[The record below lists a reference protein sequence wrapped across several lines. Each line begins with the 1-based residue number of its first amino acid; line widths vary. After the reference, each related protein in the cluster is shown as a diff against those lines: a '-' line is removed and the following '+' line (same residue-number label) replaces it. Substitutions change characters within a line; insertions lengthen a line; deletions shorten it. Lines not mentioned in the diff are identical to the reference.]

1 MVRKLII
8 ACAIMGLSLD
18 VVQAQ
23 EDMRR
28 VRDDYFRMGDEPPMH
43 PKVILGPPEGFEP
56 PEDMS
61 PEDMSPSP
69 IDDPEA
75 AKEMMLKIFFNF
87 MDADDSGAVDLDEF
101 HGWVIDFHMHPP
113 PGDMGDDGMGL
124 PQDDMGD
131 DGMGPPQDDMS
142 DDGIGPPQDDMSDD
156 GMGPPPNDMSDD
168 SMGPP
173 QDDMGDDEGMMDG
186 FLHAG
191 EGDLADLN
199 LAPECSDD
207 LHDSE
212 QGPHAEGIPCGDME
226 GNLIFRTICNMPGYE
241 SIAIS
246 LPDGRGAGCFGIEAL
261 TGVIGF
267 EIVNEDGDLVWEMEM
282 GKESYRDLKLDGPG
296 VFQVKS
302 TGGSPDGALTIKFVD
317 AHTGM

>member
-8 ACAIMGLSLD
+8 ACAIMGLSLG

-23 EDMRR
+23 DDM
-28 VRDDYFRMGDEPPMH
+28 MGDEPPMH
-43 PKVILGPPEGFEP
+43 PEVILGPPEGFEP
-56 PEDMS
+56 PEDM
-61 PEDMSPSP
+61 PPPPM
-69 IDDPEA
+69 DDPEA
-75 AKEMMLKIFFNF
+75 AKEMMLETFFNF
-87 MDADDSGAVDLDEF
+87 MDADGSGAVDLDEF
-101 HGWVIDFHMHPP
+101 HKWVIDFHMPPP
-113 PGDMGDDGMGL
+113 PGDMGDDGMG
-124 PQDDMGD
+124 PPPDDMGD
-131 DGMGPPQDDMS
+131 DGMCPPPDDM
-142 DDGIGPPQDDMSDD
+142 DDD
-156 GMGPPPNDMSDD
+156 GMGPPPDDMS
-168 SMGPP
+168 
-173 QDDMGDDEGMMDG
+173 DDEGMMDG

-207 LHDSE
+207 LRDSE
-212 QGPHAEGIPCGDME
+212 QGPQAEGIPCGDME

-241 SIAIS
+241 SVAIS

-317 AHTGM
+317 VHTGM